1 MQNRR
6 ISSYSNL
13 ENLSQAAARYVI
25 QAAQEAIS
33 DHGRFTFSLSGGNT
47 PKALYNLL
55 ASEPYTSQIDW
66 NLVDLFWSDERCVPP
81 DSPDS
86 CYHMALETLISKVPV
101 PANQVH
107 RMLAE
112 QDDRDAASQAY
123 TDEMRRVFATSGV
136 PTFDLILLGMG
147 PEGHTA
153 SLFPHQASL
162 NERER
167 LVMPVSVPK
176 PPPARLTFTPPV
188 LTAARHVLFLVTGQ
202 DKADAVREVIE
213 GQYNPEEYP
222 AQLVRPTQGDVT
234 WLFDTAAA
242 SKLTHKA

>member
-1 MQNRR
+1 MQNRH
-6 ISSYSNL
+6 ISSYSSL

-25 QAAQEAIS
+25 QVAQEAIA

-66 NLVDLFWSDERCVPP
+66 NLVELFWSDERCVPP
-81 DSPDS
+81 DSADS
-86 CYHMALETLISKVPV
+86 CYKMALDTLISKIPV

-112 QDDRDAASQAY
+112 QDNRDAASQAY
-123 TDEMRRVFATSGV
+123 TDEMHRVFKTSDV
-136 PTFDLILLGMG
+136 PEFDLILLGMG
-147 PEGHTA
+147 PEAHTA
-153 SLFPHQASL
+153 SLFPHQPSL
-162 NERER
+162 KENER

-202 DKADAVREVIE
+202 DKAEAVKEVIE
-213 GQYNPEEYP
+213 GQHNPEEYP
-222 AQLVRPTQGDVT
+222 AQLVRPTQGEVT

-242 SKLTHKA
+242 SKLTHKF